1 MNIRLRPSDIWVEIG
16 KIIYYSSHGGEY
28 QPPRRHCFVCSQGV
42 GTTLEQMLNKPGA
55 LKAKARTPASS
66 CAGFVSNSLSPAGT
80 VALIGADR
88 PGYERVIGNDR
99 NGQRRKCWN

>member
-1 MNIRLRPSDIWVEIG
+1 MI
-16 KIIYYSSHGGEY
+16 
-28 QPPRRHCFVCSQGV
+28 FVFLACA
-42 GTTLEQMLNKPGA
+42 GA
-55 LKAKARTPASS
+55 ACQSTPASS
-66 CAGFVSNSLSPAGT
+66 CAGFQSNSLSPAGT